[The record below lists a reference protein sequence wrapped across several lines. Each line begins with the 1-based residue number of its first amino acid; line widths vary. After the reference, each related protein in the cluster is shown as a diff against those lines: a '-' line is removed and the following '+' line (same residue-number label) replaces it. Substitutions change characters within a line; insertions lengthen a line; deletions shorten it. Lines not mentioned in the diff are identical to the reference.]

1 MARPHLVKL
10 WKSGGVLTRPTHAIL
25 GLMQLNFLSG
35 PGKALWLATRHE
47 ESRRKLCLY
56 ALAHGVDASRLA
68 FAERLPRVEDHLARY
83 RQADLFLDAYPYNA
97 RTTAADALMA
107 DLPVLTFEDSAFR
120 SRVATS
126 LLRSAGLPDIVMD
139 SLKAY
144 ASSALEMAR

>member
-25 GLMQLNFLSG
+25 GPMQLNFLSG

-68 FAERLPRVEDHLARY
+68 FAERLPRVEDYLARY
-83 RQADLFLDAYPYNA
+83 RQADLFLDTYLYNA
-97 RTTAADALMA
+97 HHGGQPPYGRPAVADIRGQCISLARGGQPAALGRAAGHCDG
-107 DLPVLTFEDSAFR
+107 LT
-120 SRVATS
+120 
-126 LLRSAGLPDIVMD
+126 
-139 SLKAY
+139 
-144 ASSALEMAR
+144 